1 MPRTIVRPLQEFL
14 HWEAASGLVLLAAT
28 AAALIWANLSEGTYQ
43 DVWSTEI
50 SLRLGDDEVSQDLGH
65 LVDDGLMALFF
76 FVVGM
81 EVKREL
87 AVGELS
93 DRRAALLPLFAAV
106 GGMVAPAAIFLAA
119 TGGGE
124 GANGWGIPMAT
135 DIAFALGVLALLG
148 RRVPAALA
156 AFLLGLA
163 VIDDIG
169 AIVVIAIFYSGGV
182 EAGWLVGAVAL
193 LGAMM
198 LANRLQI
205 RWIGVYIVL
214 GLAVW
219 LCTVRSGV
227 HATIAGVAIG
237 LLTPA
242 RPFQPP
248 AAVSREAYRIADDT
262 SDQPADPDADAHAWR
277 RLASLSRESISPLA
291 RVEHALHPWT
301 SFAVL
306 PIFALANAGIVL
318 DGETLRAAAESTVT
332 LGVIAGL
339 VLGKTVGIAGG
350 ALLATRLRLARL
362 PYGVGRLE
370 LVGVG
375 AVAGI
380 GFTVSLFIAGLA
392 YEDAALASAAKIGI
406 LSGSVL
412 AAGLGSALLLLA
424 FRRRAR
430 AGGSP

>member
-1 MPRTIVRPLQEFL
+1 M
-14 HWEAASGLVLLAAT
+14 LLAAT

-124 GANGWGIPMAT
+124 GADGWGIPMAT

-406 LSGSVL
+406 LAGSVL